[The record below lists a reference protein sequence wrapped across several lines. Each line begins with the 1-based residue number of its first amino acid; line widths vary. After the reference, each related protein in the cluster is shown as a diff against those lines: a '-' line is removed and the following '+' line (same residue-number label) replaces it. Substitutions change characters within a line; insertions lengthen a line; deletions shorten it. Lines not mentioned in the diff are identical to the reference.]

1 MGCRIRADEKTDEAG
16 SSDFWQ
22 VSLMRRLGLRLT
34 YELVGD
40 GVAQICSPASSKSI
54 IANLRGSS
62 HFIPQSSSFPKSPPH
77 LPLFGIPSCHR
88 GLGPSRCVSQNPSPG
103 PWGVRESVWRVPESP
118 SSLHFRLQMRTTT
131 HHCAGTNSKE
141 SIAISRSTL
150 CIPTHSDLGSAGRS
164 QSLDVDRPNDDVELT
179 RS

>member
-16 SSDFWQ
+16 SSDVWQ

-34 YELVGD
+34 YEFCWRRCCPNLFAGIFKEHYR
-40 GVAQICSPASSKSI
+40 QPPRQQPFHPAVV
-54 IANLRGSS
+54 L
-62 HFIPQSSSFPKSPPH
+62 IPQIPPH

-88 GLGPSRCVSQNPSPG
+88 GIGPSRCVSQNPSPG

-131 HHCAGTNSKE
+131 HLCAGTNSKE